1 MRNLLYIIAVILIL
15 GWIISVFGFQ
25 VGGLIH
31 VLLPLA
37 LVAVIV
43 QVTTRKRPARVY
55 FF

>member
-25 VGGLIH
+25 ARGFIH
-31 VLLPLA
+31 LLLPLA

>member
-1 MRNLLYIIAVILIL
+1 MRNLLYIVAIVLIL

-43 QVTTRKRPARVY
+43 QVSTRKRHARAY